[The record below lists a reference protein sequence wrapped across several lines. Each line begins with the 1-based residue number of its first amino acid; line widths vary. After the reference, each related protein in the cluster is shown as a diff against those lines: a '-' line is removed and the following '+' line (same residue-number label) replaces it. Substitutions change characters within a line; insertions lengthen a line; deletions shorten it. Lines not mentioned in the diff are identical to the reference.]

1 MRACN
6 ISRLLCRLKAGFY
19 LKMQTINCTKI
30 SSIPTCGIS
39 EQLEAW
45 PFQVTRCRMQTRA
58 PPDIPD
64 AWAHPT
70 QPGLRCKCEP
80 LWREFFTGRQG
91 CSHVRFVVD
100 LPIARNW
107 TVLITVCDMRLPVS
121 FHAHF
126 SSQILSRS
134 CNLLLLPFTRQR
146 FFLCHLLANTSSS
159 VIY

>member
-6 ISRLLCRLKAGFY
+6 ISRLFCRLKAGFY

-70 QPGLRCKCEP
+70 QPGLCCKCEP
-80 LWREFFTGRQG
+80 LWSEFFTGRQG

-126 SSQILSRS
+126 FFGQIVSRS

-146 FFLCHLLANTSSS
+146 FFLCHLLANTSS